1 MIQSGTKFIGINPSV
16 PTPENRSSQNNAF
29 QEVYTIDQI
38 AAEAVLSE
46 YAITEVSTTYTA
58 LTTDRSIK
66 CTGANYTV
74 SIFTSV
80 GRSGRRL
87 TITNAGTG
95 VITVDPNGSETIN
108 GYTTIS
114 LMPGDSM
121 SIEADGANWSI
132 V

>member
-1 MIQSGTKFIGINPSV
+1 MIPAGTKFIAIN
-16 PTPENRSSQNNAF
+16 TDAAFNRVWTIEEIANA
-29 QEVYTIDQI
+29 I
-38 AAEAVLSE
+38 ALSDN
-46 YAITEVSTTYTA
+46 AGVTEVSTTYAA

-66 CTGANYTV
+66 CTGATYTV
-74 SIFTSV
+74 SVFTAV

-114 LMPGDSM
+114 LLPDDSM
-121 SIEADGANWSI
+121 SIESDDTNWNI

>member
-1 MIQSGTKFIGINPSV
+1 MIPAGTKFIAINTDGAFNRVWTIEELSAAISV
-16 PTPENRSSQNNAF
+16 
-29 QEVYTIDQI
+29 
-38 AAEAVLSE
+38 SE
-46 YAITEVSTTYTA
+46 YAITEVSTTYAA

-66 CTGANYTV
+66 CIGTTYTV
-74 SIFTSV
+74 SVFTAV

-114 LMPGDSM
+114 LYAGESVT
-121 SIEADGANWSI
+121 IESDDTNWNI